1 MVHRCL
7 GQKTRKRGRSRYK
20 QEKEEEEGETEALA
34 QWRWGVRR
42 GLSVEGSLKGCGAE
56 VWEGSLDWR
65 GQDQAQMPSDGLP
78 LVSCSG
84 GRVAERG
91 NLASRP

>member
-1 MVHRCL
+1 M
-7 GQKTRKRGRSRYK
+7 K
-20 QEKEEEEGETEALA
+20 KEEEEGETEASA
-34 QWRWGVRR
+34 QWRWEVKR
-42 GLSVEGSLKGCGAE
+42 GLSVEGSLEGRGAE
-56 VWEGSLDWR
+56 VGEGSLDWH

-84 GRVAERG
+84 GRVAEHG